1 MTYSAC
7 RARHRG
13 LYKFT
18 ALFSIKQPKNWGKL
32 GIIPFPV
39 LEEENSC
46 KIKVFTLSFLS
57 REDFRKGLRES

>member
-32 GIIPFPV
+32 GIIPFPGMFLRKKTAV
-39 LEEENSC
+39 KSKSLPFPSSPEKTLE
-46 KIKVFTLSFLS
+46 
-57 REDFRKGLRES
+57 KG